1 MPRTTQIVD
10 LVEATDSAYVLEP
23 RAQLDKAL
31 LGVTQSPRYETP
43 RAVYSRDL
51 VLRALCEGEDP
62 MDMEEAIEWYE
73 FNIAG
78 AYIDG
83 GPVFLGHPGTC
94 ADAEEGP
101 YAGETPGHALA
112 ELKDYLETVAN
123 DDDELPLLG
132 NDTMFDDALL
142 GISEGLCKRGE
153 HLFYCKTKC
162 LEILESKLSLSRS
175 EAIQKL
181 DELLAQAVGA
191 TGPALVVSA

>member
-10 LVEATDSAYVLEP
+10 LVEATNSGNVYVLEP
-23 RAQLDKAL
+23 RAQFDKAL
-31 LGVTQSPRYETP
+31 LGVTQSPRYEKP

-51 VLRALCEGEDP
+51 VLRALCEGNDP

-73 FNIAG
+73 FNMAG

-94 ADAEEGP
+94 AEEGP
-101 YAGETPGHALA
+101 YAGETPGAALA
-112 ELKDYLETVAN
+112 ELKDYLEAVAN
-123 DDDELPLLG
+123 DDEELPLLG
-132 NDTMFDDALL
+132 IDTMFDEALL

-162 LEILESKLSLSRS
+162 LEILEAKLSLSRGD
-175 EAIQKL
+175 AIQKL
-181 DELLAQAVGA
+181 DELLGRAVGDKD
-191 TGPALVVSA
+191 PVLLVSA